1 MPVLSL
7 FGLVLFPFAT
17 AALLAPEA
25 WHLLHGVLPYPF
37 RQYVDRCLMVS
48 ALLGLWIFWKGL
60 GIRSLGEIGVRLP
73 PTAWPAKKRY
83 LLSFSPQSFFAEYA
97 PFLLGL
103 ATAGAGLGLAILFGG
118 RVRACSIDFPTVL
131 GIFGG
136 AVAVAVG
143 EELLFRGV
151 VQRVLEKRFGATTAI
166 VAGSLLFALLHYL
179 KVPAAFNPIPP
190 GPGDGLR
197 AVGLAFTP
205 FAGLG
210 WLQPRF
216 GLLIAVGLVLALFRH
231 RTGSLAPSIG
241 LHAGWVTA
249 ARIGNHLTL
258 GYPSHWAGGDFSS
271 NPLSFLLV
279 ALAALAVWKWPTSSS
294 TPGRG

>member
-1 MPVLSL
+1 MPALSL
-7 FGLVLFPFAT
+7 LGLVLFPFAA
-17 AALLAPEA
+17 AALLAPGA

-48 ALLGLWIFWKGL
+48 ALLGLALFWKGL
-60 GIRSLGEIGVRLP
+60 GLGFGELGWRRVGR
-73 PTAWPAKKRY
+73 
-83 LLSFSPQSFFAEYA
+83 FSPGAAFF
-97 PFLLGL
+97 LGL

-118 RVRACSIDFPTVL
+118 RTRACSIDFSTVL

-136 AVAVAVG
+136 AVAVAIG

-151 VQRVLEKRFGATTAI
+151 VQRVLEKRFGIATAI

-179 KVPAAFNPIPP
+179 KVPAAFNPLPP

-216 GLLIAVGLVLALFRH
+216 GLLIAVGLVLALFRY
-231 RTGSLAPSIG
+231 RTGSLLPGIG

-271 NPLSFLLV
+271 NPLSFLLI